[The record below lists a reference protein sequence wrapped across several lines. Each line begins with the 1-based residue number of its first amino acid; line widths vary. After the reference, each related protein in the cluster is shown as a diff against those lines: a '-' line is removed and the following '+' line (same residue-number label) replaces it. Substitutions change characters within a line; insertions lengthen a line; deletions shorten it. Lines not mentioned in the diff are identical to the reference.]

1 MGRRRLIGRWTRV
14 ALTAIS
20 LAATTSGCA
29 TWLGYVPEQ
38 VRPGDNIAQAP
49 SYAEVK
55 EWAYDVIDG
64 YDTRATINRQSLY
77 AGALLAAAAVGAVT
91 GLSAFGSDSAALV
104 GIPIGTTFLA
114 GVAAVYS
121 SEEKARIYRFA
132 SAYLKDLVTMSDKR
146 LRQCTILA
154 STRSKSI
161 RADAEQAM
169 KVAKTRLGEAIEQ
182 EKYLQSQAKSA
193 RSELDGL
200 TSNAEKVAQ
209 RKVNGALDQEH
220 SKARDATAKAEA
232 AFLGATN
239 DFNDVTGCSDP
250 RIASTGFEK
259 VVQEGEA
266 LCLRDDVNDVMRRV
280 EAHIALLDPRNVA
293 DRLRSAVRATATSI
307 GASEPMPSS
316 STATPN
322 DAATG
327 SAPTGTEPVVAAAA
341 TDDLS
346 DLIPPIQSRCG
357 YF

>member
-1 MGRRRLIGRWTRV
+1 MNRYTSGLIGRWTRV

-20 LAATTSGCA
+20 FAATTSGCA
-29 TWLGYVPEQ
+29 TWLGYVPEH
-38 VRPGDNIAQAP
+38 VRPGDNITQAP

-132 SAYLKDLVTMSDKR
+132 SAYLKDLLTMSDRR

-154 STRSKSI
+154 STSSKSI
-161 RADAEQAM
+161 LADAEQAM
-169 KVAKTRLGEAIEQ
+169 KVAKTKLREAREQ
-182 EKYLQSQAKSA
+182 EKYLLSQVKSA
-193 RSELDGL
+193 RNQSDGL
-200 TSNAEKVAQ
+200 TSNEKAAQ
-209 RKVNGALDQEH
+209 HKVNGALDQEH
-220 SKARDATAKAEA
+220 GKARDATLKAEA
-232 AFLGATN
+232 ALLGARN
-239 DFNDVTGCSDP
+239 DFNDVTRCSDP

-259 VVQEGEA
+259 AVQEGEA

-293 DRLRSAVRATATSI
+293 DRLRSAVRAPATSI
-307 GASEPMPSS
+307 GASEPTPSS
-316 STATPN
+316 ATATSN
-322 DAATG
+322 DAA
-327 SAPTGTEPVVAAAA
+327 TGTEPVVAAAA

-346 DLIPPIQSRCG
+346 DLISPIQSRCG